1 MLHLFG
7 HRDVA
12 DFHKGPAAL
21 FPDFLCNRLQLASGP
36 SYQDCDSALFGKCLC
51 KTRAQPL
58 ARPVIAAT
66 LSSNLIR

>member
-1 MLHLFG
+1 MIGRIIDKHIHISRFLFNFPEALLHLFR

-36 SYQDCDSALFGKCLC
+36 SY
-51 KTRAQPL
+51 
-58 ARPVIAAT
+58 
-66 LSSNLIR
+66 